1 MLKKFVPTKEA
12 ADAFGISGDVLKD
25 RISEFKYGEHYIDIR
40 GVGSVKPVYLWN
52 VEAILAY
59 WKTSPEYRGSIKQD
73 GRRSRRT
80 LKWDKTK
87 VEAV

>member
-1 MLKKFVPTKEA
+1 MLKNKFVPTKEA

-25 RISEFKYGEHYIDIR
+25 RINEFKYGEHYIDIR

-59 WKTSPEYRGSIKQD
+59 WKTSPEHRGNTKTDQRSA
-73 GRRSRRT
+73 RRA
-80 LKWDKTK
+80 LKM
-87 VEAV
+87 VS